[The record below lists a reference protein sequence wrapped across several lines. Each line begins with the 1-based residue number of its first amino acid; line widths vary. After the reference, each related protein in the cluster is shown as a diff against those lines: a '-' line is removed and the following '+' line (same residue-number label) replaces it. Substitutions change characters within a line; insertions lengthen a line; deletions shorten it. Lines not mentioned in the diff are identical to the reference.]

1 MPQFSSSLPKDGYLS
16 AMRGGSANFEFRQF
30 RVKISQSL
38 IENQPVSR
46 ILAASHLI

>member
-1 MPQFSSSLPKDGYLS
+1 
-16 AMRGGSANFEFRQF
+16 MRGGPAKFELRQF

-46 ILAASHLI
+46 ILAAFHLISNTGARKFQALSLP